1 MGRAILAFVL
11 SAGFGIGL
19 CFFSPGM
26 GIVAAISIMGA
37 FIMGAFI
44 VYSISER
51 KQPASFCPACIIG

>member
-37 FIMGAFI
+37 FI